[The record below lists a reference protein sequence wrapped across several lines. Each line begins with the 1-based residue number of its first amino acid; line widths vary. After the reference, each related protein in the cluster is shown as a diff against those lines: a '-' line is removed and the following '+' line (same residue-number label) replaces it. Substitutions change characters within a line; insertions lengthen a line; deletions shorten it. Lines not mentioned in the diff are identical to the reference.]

1 MTTTHSAPGKIYLF
15 GEHAVVYGKRAI
27 ASAINLRTTAT
38 VRESNK
44 TTITS
49 LLGTTGID
57 YTVHPYI
64 SRCIESLGIPA
75 VSIKIDSE
83 IPVGSGLGSSAAA
96 VIATLGALNAE
107 FDLGMTR
114 TAIAEV
120 GHAIEREVQGAAS
133 PTDTFVSTMGGT
145 TMITPEGSPPV
156 SAKLRLIDCDIV
168 IGDTREFSST
178 KELVGNVRI
187 LHDRYPAIM
196 NPIFDTIDRLSEI
209 GVPLIER
216 GDYRGVGELMNI
228 NHGLLDAIGVG
239 SAKISALV
247 YAARSAGAYGAKI
260 TGAGGGGCIVAL
272 AEGAAADAVVQAIN
286 DAGGHAIATS
296 ASEEGFCE
304 MEQVI

>member
-38 VRESNK
+38 VAESAR

-64 SRCIESLGIPA
+64 SRCIESLNVPA

-114 TAIAEV
+114 TALAEA
-120 GHAIEREVQGAAS
+120 GHAIERDVQGAAS

-145 TMITPEGSPPV
+145 IMITPGQSPPV

-178 KELVGNVRI
+178 KELVGNVGI
-187 LHDRYPAIM
+187 LHERYPAIM
-196 NPIFDTIDRLSEI
+196 NPIFDTIECLSEL
-209 GVPLIER
+209 GVPLIEN
-216 GDYRGVGELMNI
+216 GDYRAVGELMNI

-239 SAKISALV
+239 SAKLSRLV
-247 YAARSAGAYGAKI
+247 YAARDAGAWGAKI

-272 AEGAAADAVVQAIN
+272 VRGAAADFVVQAIG
-286 DAGGHAIATS
+286 DAGGHAITTS
-296 ASEEGFCE
+296 ASEEG
-304 MEQVI
+304 VAAW

>member
-1 MTTTHSAPGKIYLF
+1 MTSTCSAPGKIYLF

-38 VRESNK
+38 VREANQ
-44 TTITS
+44 TTIAS

-64 SRCIESLGIPA
+64 SRCIESLNVPA

-114 TAIAEV
+114 TALAEA
-120 GHAIEREVQGAAS
+120 GHAIERDVQGAAS

-145 TMITPEGSPPV
+145 IMITPGQSPPV

-178 KELVGNVRI
+178 KELVGNVGI
-187 LHDRYPAIM
+187 LHERYPAIM
-196 NPIFDTIDRLSEI
+196 NPIFDTIECLSEL
-209 GVPLIER
+209 GVPLIEN
-216 GDYRGVGELMNI
+216 GDYRAVGELMNI

-239 SAKISALV
+239 SAKLSRLV
-247 YAARSAGAYGAKI
+247 YAARDAGAWGAKI

-272 AEGAAADAVVQAIN
+272 VRGAAADFVVQAIG
-286 DAGGHAIATS
+286 DAGGHAITTS
-296 ASEEGFCE
+296 ASEEG
-304 MEQVI
+304 VAAW

>member
-27 ASAINLRTTAT
+27 ASAINLRTTVA
-38 VRESNK
+38 VREANQTK
-44 TTITS
+44 ITS

-64 SRCIESLGIPA
+64 SRCIESLDVPA

-96 VIATLGALNAE
+96 VIATLGALNAK

-114 TAIAEV
+114 TAIAAT

-145 TMITPEGSPPV
+145 IMIMPGASPPV
-156 SAKLRLIDCDIV
+156 SAKLRLIDCDIM

-178 KELVGNVRI
+178 KELVGNVGI
-187 LHDRYPAIM
+187 LHEHYPAIM
-196 NPIFDTIDRLSEI
+196 NPIFDTIDCLSEI
-209 GVPLIER
+209 GVPLIEK
-216 GDYRGVGELMNI
+216 GDYRAVGELMNV

-239 SAKISALV
+239 SAKLSALV
-247 YAARSAGAYGAKI
+247 CAARDAGAWGAKI

-272 AEGAAADAVVQAIN
+272 ASDAEAVTSAIEN
-286 DAGGHAIATS
+286 AGGNAIATS
-296 ASEEGFCE
+296 ASEEGFASR
-304 MEQVI
+304 

>member
-1 MTTTHSAPGKIYLF
+1 MTTTCSAPGKIYLF

-38 VRESNK
+38 VREANQ
-44 TTITS
+44 TTIAS

-64 SRCIESLGIPA
+64 SRCIESLNVPA

-114 TAIAEV
+114 TALAEA
-120 GHAIEREVQGAAS
+120 GHAIERDVQGAAS

-145 TMITPEGSPPV
+145 IMITPGQSPPV

-178 KELVGNVRI
+178 KELVGNVGI
-187 LHDRYPAIM
+187 LHERYPAIM
-196 NPIFDTIDRLSEI
+196 NPIFDTIECLSEL
-209 GVPLIER
+209 GVPLIEN
-216 GDYRGVGELMNI
+216 GDYRAVGELMNI

-239 SAKISALV
+239 SAKLSRLV
-247 YAARSAGAYGAKI
+247 YAARDAGAWGAKI

-272 AEGAAADAVVQAIN
+272 VRGAAADFVVQAIG

-296 ASEEGFCE
+296 ASEEG
-304 MEQVI
+304 VAAW

>member
-1 MTTTHSAPGKIYLF
+1 MTKTCSAPGKIYVF

-38 VRESNK
+38 VTESNQTEIK
-44 TTITS
+44 S
-49 LLGTTGID
+49 PLGTTGID
-57 YTVHPYI
+57 YMVHPYI
-64 SRCIESLGIPA
+64 SRCIEHLSIPA
-75 VSIKIDSE
+75 VSIRIDSE

-114 TAIAEV
+114 TAIAEA
-120 GHAIEREVQGAAS
+120 GHQIEREVQGAAS

-145 TMITPEGSPPV
+145 VVITPGQSPPA

-168 IGDTREFSST
+168 VGDTREFSST

-187 LHDRYPAIM
+187 LHERYPDIM
-196 NPIFDTIDRLSEI
+196 NPIFDIIDSLSEI

-216 GDYRGVGELMNI
+216 GDYRSVGELMNI
-228 NHGLLDAIGVG
+228 DHGLLDAIGVG
-239 SAKISALV
+239 SAKLSALV
-247 YAARSAGAYGAKI
+247 YAARDAGAYGAKI

-272 AEGAAADAVVQAIN
+272 ADDAEAVASEIN
-286 DAGGHAIATS
+286 DAGGNAIITK
-296 ASEEGFCE
+296 ASREG
-304 MEQVI
+304 VRVRT

>member
-1 MTTTHSAPGKIYLF
+1 MATCSAPGKIYLF

-38 VRESNK
+38 VAESAR

-64 SRCIESLGIPA
+64 SRCIESLGVPA
-75 VSIKIDSE
+75 VSVRINSE

-107 FDLGMTR
+107 FDLGMDK
-114 TAIAEV
+114 TAIAEA
-120 GHAIEREVQGAAS
+120 GHQIERDVQGAAS
-133 PTDTFVSTMGGT
+133 PTDTLVSTMGGT
-145 TMITPEGSPPV
+145 IVITPGASPPV

-187 LHDRYPAIM
+187 LHERYPAIM
-196 NPIFDTIDRLSEI
+196 NPIFDTIDHLAEI
-209 GVPLIER
+209 GVPLIEK
-216 GDYRGVGELMNI
+216 GDYGSVGELMNI
-228 NHGLLDAIGVG
+228 NHGLLDGIGVG
-239 SAKISALV
+239 SAKLSALV
-247 YAARSAGAYGAKI
+247 YAARAAGAWGAKI
-260 TGAGGGGCIVAL
+260 TGAGGGGCVVAL
-272 AEGAAADAVVQAIN
+272 ADDAEAVASAIS
-286 DAGGHAIATS
+286 DAGGDAIITK
-296 ASEEGFCE
+296 ASEAG
-304 MEQVI
+304 VHVRK

>member
-38 VRESNK
+38 VAESAQ

-49 LLGTTGID
+49 SLGTTGID
-57 YTVHPYI
+57 YAVHPYI
-64 SRCIESLGIPA
+64 SRCIESLDVPA

-96 VIATLGALNAE
+96 VIATFGALNAE
-107 FDLGMTR
+107 FGLGMTK
-114 TAIAEV
+114 TAIAEA
-120 GHAIEREVQGAAS
+120 GHAIERDVQGAAS

-145 TMITPEGSPPV
+145 IMITPGQSPPV

-178 KELVGNVRI
+178 KELVGNVGV
-187 LHDRYPAIM
+187 LHERYPDIM
-196 NPIFDTIDRLSEI
+196 NPIFDTIDSLAEI
-209 GVPLIER
+209 GVPLIDK
-216 GDYRGVGELMNI
+216 GDYRSVGELMNI

-239 SAKISALV
+239 SAKLSRLV
-247 YAARSAGAYGAKI
+247 YAARDAGAWGAKI

-272 AEGAAADAVVQAIN
+272 ANCAVADSVMQAIN
-286 DAGGHAIATS
+286 DSGGHAIATS
-296 ASEEGFCE
+296 ASEDG
-304 MEQVI
+304 VAAR